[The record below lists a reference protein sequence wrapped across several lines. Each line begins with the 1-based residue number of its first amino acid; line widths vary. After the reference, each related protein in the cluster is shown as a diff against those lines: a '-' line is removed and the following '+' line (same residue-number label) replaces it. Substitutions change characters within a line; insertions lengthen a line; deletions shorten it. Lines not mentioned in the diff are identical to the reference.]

1 MTKDLF
7 LISWELRFLT
17 GQGGAIRFFLF
28 ACLKINFLNRFFIM
42 DIGSVNRKISS
53 SGTHMSASP
62 FKSLH

>member
-7 LISWELRFLT
+7 LISWDVTIFD
-17 GQGGAIRFFLF
+17 GQGGVIRLFLL

-53 SGTHMSASP
+53 SETHMPASL